1 VTVLRSALFNLLFF
15 GLTFI
20 LSLYGTVLRFVA
32 PGRVL
37 GLGVIWTGTV
47 LAALRQICGIR
58 TVLIGGG
65 HLPACGPALI
75 AEQHQSAYDTLVWM
89 TLLPRPAYVLKQE
102 LTRIPLFGPL
112 LLTGGMIA
120 VDRSGGAASL
130 RRMLK
135 AAGQAVADRRQ
146 IIIFPQGTRV
156 EQGRRVQLLP
166 GIAALAAQTGL
177 PVIPV
182 ATDSGR
188 RWGRRAFRKTAG
200 PIHIL
205 VMPPLPAG
213 LPRKE
218 LMERIESAW
227 TAGTEQLQLVDKS
240 VS

>member
-1 VTVLRSALFNLLFF
+1 VTVLRSALFNLFFF
-15 GLTFI
+15 GLTFV

-32 PGRVL
+32 PARVL
-37 GLGVIWTGTV
+37 DLGVTWTGIV
-47 LAALRQICGIR
+47 LGALRRICGIR
-58 TVLIGGG
+58 MVLIGGE
-65 HLPACGPALI
+65 HLPASGPALI
-75 AEQHQSAYDTLVWM
+75 AAQHQSAYDTLVWV

-102 LTRIPLFGPL
+102 LTRVPLFGPL
-112 LLTGGMIA
+112 LTISGMIA
-120 VDRSGGAASL
+120 VDRGGGAAAL
-130 RRMLK
+130 RGMLK
-135 AAGQAVADRRQ
+135 AADRAVADGRQ

-166 GIAALAAQTGL
+166 GIAAQSGL

-188 RWGRRAFRKTAG
+188 RWGRRAFRKNPG

-205 VMPPLPAG
+205 VMQPLPAG

-227 TAGTEQLQLVDKS
+227 TAGAEQLRLVDKS
-240 VS
+240 VN